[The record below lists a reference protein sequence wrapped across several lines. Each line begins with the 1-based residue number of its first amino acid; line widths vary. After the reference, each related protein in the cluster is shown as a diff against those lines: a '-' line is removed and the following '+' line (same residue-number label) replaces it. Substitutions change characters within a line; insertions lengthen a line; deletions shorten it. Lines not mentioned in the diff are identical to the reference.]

1 MKTGE
6 HKTREGGKTVNK
18 QADKQTKE
26 ALKVLQNHSVIQSAE
41 YWVQNAHEGGVVR
54 GDLVALLI
62 QNMAKKLTATVP
74 QPEPPEKPKPEPNP
88 EPTKP
93 TKQPKPWS
101 EIEKLAKAASVH
113 IDIGFG
119 GTGVLL
125 KGGLLLT
132 AKHVSKGRVS
142 FRVKTYSRDWLNATL
157 VAEHSGIGKD
167 DVDLA
172 LYKIERPSA
181 KLPFLSLSTDPLV
194 SGQKLLTVEAEYTDW
209 IVRTGELC
217 QLSTKMQPWEF
228 DCSIPVENGNSGGAA
243 VNEYGEVVGIFVNIA
258 SVGIQR
264 GSVRESV
271 PGGEAINLQHR
282 SVSEWLEKWV

>member
-1 MKTGE
+1 M
-6 HKTREGGKTVNK
+6 NK
-18 QADKQTKE
+18 QANKETKE
-26 ALKVLQNHSVIQSAE
+26 ALKVLQNQSVIQSAE

-62 QNMAKKLTATVP
+62 QSMAKKLTTTVP
-74 QPEPPEKPKPEPNP
+74 HPEQPEKPKPEPNP
-88 EPTKP
+88 GPTQP
-93 TKQPKPWS
+93 SKQPKSWS

-142 FRVKTYSRDWLNATL
+142 FKVKTYARDWLNATL
-157 VAEHSGIGKD
+157 VAEHPGIGKD
-167 DVDLA
+167 AIDLA

-181 KLPFLSLSTDPLV
+181 KLPFLPLSADPLV
-194 SGQKLLTVEAEYTDW
+194 SGQKLLTVEAEYQDW

-217 QLSTKMQPWEF
+217 QLSTKLQPWEF
-228 DCSIPVENGNSGGAA
+228 DCSVPVENGNSGGAA
-243 VNEYGEVVGIFVNIA
+243 VNEYGELVGIFVNIT

-271 PGGEAINLQHR
+271 PGGEAVNLQHL
-282 SVSEWLEKWV
+282 SVLEWLKKWL

>member
-1 MKTGE
+1 M
-6 HKTREGGKTVNK
+6 VNK
-18 QADKQTKE
+18 QANKETKE
-26 ALKVLQNHSVIQSAE
+26 ALKVLQNQSVIQSAE

-62 QNMAKKLTATVP
+62 QSMAKKLTTTVP
-74 QPEPPEKPKPEPNP
+74 HPEQPEKPKPEPNP
-88 EPTKP
+88 GPTQP
-93 TKQPKPWS
+93 SKQPKSWS

-142 FRVKTYSRDWLNATL
+142 FKVKTYARDWLNATL
-157 VAEHSGIGKD
+157 VAEHPGIGKD
-167 DVDLA
+167 AIDLA

-181 KLPFLSLSTDPLV
+181 KLPFLPLSADPLV
-194 SGQKLLTVEAEYTDW
+194 SGQKLLTVEAEYQDW

-217 QLSTKMQPWEF
+217 QLSTKLQPWEF
-228 DCSIPVENGNSGGAA
+228 DCSVPVENGNSGGAA
-243 VNEYGEVVGIFVNIA
+243 VNEYGELVGIFVNIT

-271 PGGEAINLQHR
+271 PGGEAVNLQHL
-282 SVSEWLEKWV
+282 SVLEWLKKWL

>member
-1 MKTGE
+1 MK
-6 HKTREGGKTVNK
+6 K
-18 QADKQTKE
+18 QADKQEK
-26 ALKVLQNHSVIQSAE
+26 LVIQS
-41 YWVQNAHEGGVVR
+41 
-54 GDLVALLI
+54 
-62 QNMAKKLTATVP
+62 K
-74 QPEPPEKPKPEPNP
+74 PPV
-88 EPTKP
+88 
-93 TKQPKPWS
+93 QPKPWS

-142 FRVKTYSRDWLNATL
+142 FRAKTYSRDWLDATL
-157 VAEHSGIGKD
+157 VAEHPGIGKD
-167 DVDLA
+167 AVDLS
-172 LYKIERPSA
+172 LYKIQRPSA
-181 KLPFLSLSTDPLV
+181 KLPFLFLSAEPLV

-228 DCSIPVENGNSGGAA
+228 DCSVPVENGNSGGAA
-243 VNEYGEVVGIFVNIA
+243 VNEHGEVVGIFVNIT

-271 PGGEAINLQHR
+271 PGGEAINLQHL
-282 SVSEWLEKWV
+282 SVSEWLKKWV